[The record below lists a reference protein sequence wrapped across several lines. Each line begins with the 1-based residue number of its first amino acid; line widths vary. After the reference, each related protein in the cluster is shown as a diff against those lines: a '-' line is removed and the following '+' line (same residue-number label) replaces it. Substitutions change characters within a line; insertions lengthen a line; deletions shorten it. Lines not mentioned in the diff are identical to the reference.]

1 MISITLDETL
11 QFGVENCGKKHRLIV
26 YNNGVEN
33 VCRKESIKKLRQFI
47 ISDEKTLFGGRLRL
61 HKNIA
66 GIAIEVKG
74 KIEGI
79 IKVDDFLK
87 LLSDAG

>member
-1 MISITLDETL
+1 MNTIKLNDDFYFAI
-11 QFGVENCGKKHRLIV
+11 ENSGNKTRLVV
-26 YNNGVEN
+26 YNSGVEN
-33 VCRKESIKKLRQFI
+33 VCRKEAFARLKRFTT
-47 ISDEKTLFGGRLRL
+47 SDEKKLFGGRLRL